1 MDGLQASLQDA
12 FEGQIDFHGQRL
24 AETLSTVLLIISG
37 AVAFLV
43 GYIQQDIYLTLWIG
57 LAGTAFTA
65 LVVIPPWPF
74 YNQNPQPWLNSAAAA
89 GGPARNVPG
98 IIVDGVKVG

>member
-1 MDGLQASLQDA
+1 
-12 FEGQIDFHGQRL
+12 
-24 AETLSTVLLIISG
+24 VLLIISG
-37 AVAFLV
+37 VCFLISLLNYDRQKNLTDRLLFQAVAFLV
-43 GYIQQDIYLTLWIG
+43 GFIQKDIYLTLWIG

-74 YNQNPQPWLNSAAAA
+74 YNQNPQPWLGSAAAA
-89 GGPARNVPG
+89 RGGVGRNIPG